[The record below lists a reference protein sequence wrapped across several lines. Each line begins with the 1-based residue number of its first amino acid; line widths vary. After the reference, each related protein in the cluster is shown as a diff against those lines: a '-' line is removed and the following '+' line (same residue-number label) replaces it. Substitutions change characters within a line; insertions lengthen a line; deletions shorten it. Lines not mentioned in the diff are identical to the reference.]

1 MNPLSLPPA
10 LLPDTFLLL
19 SYLLIAALLL
29 YLPFLGIIIAGS
41 AASLVLNFF
50 GRENRD
56 DRSLRL
62 SREWIEA
69 VTVNR
74 WVLLLLGLLP
84 YPAIAYSCQRLLGG
98 RASLPAIAWL
108 VPFGALLAGCLL
120 LSLYRSAIR
129 RTTELPAASFRA
141 GTAGLLAMISAAFL
155 SFLLLG
161 TLVNPAKLP
170 LVRSNLVF
178 ILSWHSLVGF
188 LLFLA
193 LSFGLAGGIA
203 LRFLGRSKAGEAGG
217 GPDYEARVR
226 TAGTSFAV
234 GGALA
239 IPALVVLYLITLPVT
254 GLSKGVFAMAATV
267 PILALAV
274 FALLYLLPGKEESRP
289 GDRVSALFGKLG
301 LVDRYAAALQDRD
314 LRAVDIEAEHVIAD
328 FGEACPGDEPDV
340 ARADHRD
347 VFHVTHLHIKYQ
359 SMSGIT
365 QGEIMLPPEQC
376 AAQAFATCGAA
387 VNPQHEIPLGITQP
401 GRSRSPVPQA
411 CAALKPSFC
420 NSANAARSCSS
431 QRRCRLRHSC
441 SVS

>member
-1 MNPLSLPPA
+1 MNPLALPPA
-10 LLPDTFLLL
+10 LSPDTILLL
-19 SYLLIAALLL
+19 RYLLTAALLL
-29 YLPFLGIIIAGS
+29 YLPFLGIVIAGS

-84 YPAIAYSCQRLLGG
+84 YPAIAYACRRILGG
-98 RASLPAIAWL
+98 RGSLPAIAWL

-129 RTTELPAASFRA
+129 RTTELPAAPFGA

-178 ILSWHSLVGF
+178 ILSWHSLVEF

-203 LRFLGRSKAGEAGG
+203 LRLLGRSKAGEASG
-217 GPDYEARVR
+217 GPEYEARVR
-226 TAGTSFAV
+226 TAGTSFALA
-234 GGALA
+234 GALA
-239 IPALVVLYLITLPVT
+239 VPALVVLSLVTLPVT
-254 GLSKGVFAMAATV
+254 GMSTEVFVMAATV

-274 FALLYLLPGKEESRP
+274 FALLYLLPGKEEGRP
-289 GDRVSALFGKLG
+289 GDRVSALFILMF
-301 LVDRYAAALQDRD
+301 LAVILCDQAAAGNAYQGQPSPIGPLA
-314 LRAVDIEAEHVIAD
+314 AVKAEKEGKDGEKPAAAD
-328 FGEACPGDEPDV
+328 AAVLEKGKKVFDTVCSVCHRFDSQVVGPPYNDVVPKYKGNVEKLKAFIRNPVKVNPALPAMPKPAIKEDEVDAV
-340 ARADHRD
+340 ARYLLSK
-347 VFHVTHLHIKYQ
+347 VK
-359 SMSGIT
+359 G
-365 QGEIMLPPEQC
+365 G
-376 AAQAFATCGAA
+376 
-387 VNPQHEIPLGITQP
+387 
-401 GRSRSPVPQA
+401 
-411 CAALKPSFC
+411 
-420 NSANAARSCSS
+420 
-431 QRRCRLRHSC
+431 
-441 SVS
+441 

>member
-1 MNPLSLPPA
+1 MNPLALPPA
-10 LLPDTFLLL
+10 LSPDTLLL
-19 SYLLIAALLL
+19 LRYLLIAALLL

-84 YPAIAYSCQRLLGG
+84 YPAIAYTCQRFLGG
-98 RASLPAIAWL
+98 RTSLPAIAWL

-129 RTTELPAASFRA
+129 RTTDLPPAPFGA
-141 GTAGLLAMISAAFL
+141 GTAGLLATISAAFL

-161 TLVNPAKLP
+161 ILVNPAKLP

-178 ILSWHSLVGF
+178 ILSWHSLVEF

-203 LRFLGRSKAGEAGG
+203 LRFLGRSKVGEAGG

-226 TAGTSFAV
+226 TAGTSFALA
-234 GGALA
+234 GALA
-239 IPALVVLYLITLPVT
+239 VPALVVLDLITLPVT
-254 GLSKGVFAMAATV
+254 GLSTEVFVMAATV
-267 PILALAV
+267 PLLALAV
-274 FALLYLLPGKEESRP
+274 FALLYLLPGKEEGRP
-289 GDRVSALFGKLG
+289 GDRVSALFVLMFLAVILCYQTAVANAFQGLSTPPGPLAAEAVSKEGKTAKKPADG
-301 LVDRYAAALQDRD
+301 DAAALEKGKKVFDT
-314 LRAVDIEAEHVIAD
+314 VCS
-328 FGEACPGDEPDV
+328 ACHRFDSKVVGPPLNDVVPKYKGDV
-340 ARADHRD
+340 AKLKGFIRNP
-347 VFHVTHLHIKYQ
+347 VK
-359 SMSGIT
+359 
-365 QGEIMLPPEQC
+365 
-376 AAQAFATCGAA
+376 
-387 VNPQHEIPLGITQP
+387 VNP
-401 GRSRSPVPQA
+401 
-411 CAALKPSFC
+411 ALPAMPKP
-420 NSANAARSCSS
+420 AIKEDEVDAVARYLLS
-431 QRRCRLRHSC
+431 Q
-441 SVS
+441 VKGGK

>member
-1 MNPLSLPPA
+1 MNPLALPPA
-10 LLPDTFLLL
+10 LSPDTFLLL
-19 SYLLIAALLL
+19 RYLLIAALLF
-29 YLPFLGIIIAGS
+29 YLPFLGIVIAGS

-84 YPAIAYSCQRLLGG
+84 YPAIAYTCQRVLGG

-108 VPFGALLAGCLL
+108 VPFGTLLAGCLL

-129 RTTELPAASFRA
+129 RTTELHAAPFGA

-178 ILSWHSLVGF
+178 ILSWHSLVEF

-226 TAGTSFAV
+226 TAGTSFALA
-234 GGALA
+234 GALA
-239 IPALVVLYLITLPVT
+239 VPALVVLNLITLPVT
-254 GLSKGVFAMAATV
+254 GLSTEVFVMAATV

-274 FALLYLLPGKEESRP
+274 FALLYLLPGKEENRP
-289 GDRVSALFGKLG
+289 GDRVSALFILMFLAVILCYQTAVANAFQGLSAPPGPLAAEAVSRKDKAAKPAGADAAVLEKGKRVFDTVCSVCHQFDSKVVGPPLNEVVPKYKG
-301 LVDRYAAALQDRD
+301 
-314 LRAVDIEAEHVIAD
+314 
-328 FGEACPGDEPDV
+328 DV
-340 ARADHRD
+340 AKLKGFIRNP
-347 VFHVTHLHIKYQ
+347 VK
-359 SMSGIT
+359 
-365 QGEIMLPPEQC
+365 
-376 AAQAFATCGAA
+376 
-387 VNPQHEIPLGITQP
+387 VNP
-401 GRSRSPVPQA
+401 
-411 CAALKPSFC
+411 ALPAMPKP
-420 NSANAARSCSS
+420 AIKEDEVDAVARYLLSK
-431 QRRCRLRHSC
+431 
-441 SVS
+441 VKGGK

>member
-1 MNPLSLPPA
+1 MNPLALPPA

-19 SYLLIAALLL
+19 RYLLIAALLL

-84 YPAIAYSCQRLLGG
+84 YPAIAYTCQRLLGG
-98 RASLPAIAWL
+98 RTSLPAIAWL

-129 RTTELPAASFRA
+129 QTTELPAASFRA

-178 ILSWHSLVGF
+178 ILSWHSLVEF

-217 GPDYEARVR
+217 GPDYETRVR
-226 TAGTSFAV
+226 TAGTFFALA
-234 GGALA
+234 GALA
-239 IPALVVLYLITLPVT
+239 VPALVVFYLITLPVT
-254 GLSKGVFAMAATV
+254 GLSTAVFAMAATV

-274 FALLYLLPGKEESRP
+274 FALLYLLPGKEEGRP
-289 GDRVSALFGKLG
+289 GDRVSALFVLMFLAVILCYQTAVANAFQGLSAPSGPLTAETVSKEGKG
-301 LVDRYAAALQDRD
+301 TVKPAAGEDAALEKGKKVYDTVCSVCHRFD
-314 LRAVDIEAEHVIAD
+314 VKIVGPPYNDVVPKYKGNVEKLKAFIRNPVKVNPTFPAMPKPAIKE
-328 FGEACPGDEPDV
+328 DEIDAV
-340 ARADHRD
+340 ARYLLFTA
-347 VFHVTHLHIKYQ
+347 K
-359 SMSGIT
+359 G
-365 QGEIMLPPEQC
+365 G
-376 AAQAFATCGAA
+376 
-387 VNPQHEIPLGITQP
+387 
-401 GRSRSPVPQA
+401 
-411 CAALKPSFC
+411 K
-420 NSANAARSCSS
+420 
-431 QRRCRLRHSC
+431 
-441 SVS
+441 

>member
-1 MNPLSLPPA
+1 MNPLALPPA
-10 LLPDTFLLL
+10 LSPDTFLLL
-19 SYLLIAALLL
+19 RYLLIAALLL
-29 YLPFLGIIIAGS
+29 YLPFLGIVIAGS

-84 YPAIAYSCQRLLGG
+84 YPAIAYTCQRFLGG
-98 RASLPAIAWL
+98 RTSLPAIAWL

-129 RTTELPAASFRA
+129 RTTELPPAPFGA

-178 ILSWHSLVGF
+178 ILSWHSLVEF

-226 TAGTSFAV
+226 TAGTSFALA
-234 GGALA
+234 GALA
-239 IPALVVLYLITLPVT
+239 VPALVVLYLITLPVT
-254 GLSKGVFAMAATV
+254 GLSTEVFAMAATV

-274 FALLYLLPGKEESRP
+274 FALLYLLPGKEEDRP
-289 GDRVSALFGKLG
+289 GDRVSALFVLMFLAVILCYQTAVANAFQGLSAPPGPLAAETVSREGKAAKPAGAAAAAVEKGKKVFDTVCSVCHRFDSKLVGPPLNEVVPKYKGNLGKLKAFIRNP
-301 LVDRYAAALQDRD
+301 VKVNPAFPAMPKPP
-314 LRAVDIEAEHVIAD
+314 VN
-328 FGEACPGDEPDV
+328 DEEIDSV
-340 ARADHRD
+340 ARY
-347 VFHVTHLHIKYQ
+347 L
-359 SMSGIT
+359 
-365 QGEIMLPPEQC
+365 L
-376 AAQAFATCGAA
+376 ATVKG
-387 VNPQHEIPLGITQP
+387 G
-401 GRSRSPVPQA
+401 
-411 CAALKPSFC
+411 K
-420 NSANAARSCSS
+420 
-431 QRRCRLRHSC
+431 
-441 SVS
+441 